1 MANIGFQG
9 PADLTL
15 DSKGRVAMPARHREV
30 LGTMGVSKLTV
41 TKHPHGCLLVFPPAG
56 VAALPMESAGW
67 RRLFIGNATEI
78 EIDGSS
84 RMLIAPELREFA
96 DLSRDVIMLGMGS
109 CLELWDKRR
118 YLDQEAQ
125 VTASPM
131 PESIRN
137 FIL

>member
-1 MANIGFQG
+1 MLAAIDVTAKRHAIGIELSFG
-9 PADLTL
+9 PLNRN
-15 DSKGRVAMPARHREV
+15 GV
-30 LGTMGVSKLTV
+30 LSTNVLMRKY
-41 TKHPHGCLLVFPPAG
+41 
-56 VAALPMESAGW
+56 
-67 RRLFIGNATEI
+67 NTEI